1 MSKKNIINKQITQE
15 IDTEKNEKIVQEYE
29 NDLKRLQAEFENY
42 IKRTEKEKKQI
53 EKNATAKMM
62 KKLLFI
68 IDDFEQGL
76 SQIKDEEIS
85 NGIKMIYD
93 NFVKFLTEQGIS
105 QINSL
110 GDKADSLKHE
120 VIKHEESS
128 EEEGTILKEIQKGYL
143 LHDDVLRPSK
153 VIVAKKEVPQKS
165 NPPEVIQ
172 NE

>member
-15 IDTEKNEKIVQEYE
+15 IDTEKNEKMVQEYE

-42 IKRTEKEKKQI
+42 IKRTEKEKERI
-53 EKNATAKMM
+53 EKNATAKLM

-68 IDDFEQGL
+68 MDDFEQGL

-85 NGIKMIYD
+85 DGIRMIYD
-93 NFVKFLTEQGIS
+93 NFVKFLEEQGVR

-110 GDKADSLKHE
+110 GGKVDAIKHE

-143 LHDDVLRPSK
+143 LHDEVLRPSK
-153 VIVAKKEVPQKS
+153 VIAAKKEVPQKS
-165 NPPEVIQ
+165 QPAEVIQ